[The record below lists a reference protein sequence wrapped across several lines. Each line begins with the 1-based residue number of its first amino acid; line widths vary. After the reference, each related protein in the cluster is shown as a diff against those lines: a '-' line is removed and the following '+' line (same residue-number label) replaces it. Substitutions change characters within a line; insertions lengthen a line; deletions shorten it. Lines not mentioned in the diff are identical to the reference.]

1 MYRTFSLI
9 KALHSQQC
17 AICNT
22 HIFYNRNYYARELP
36 IIMRVKGGIM
46 QQATR
51 PLLTHPVGNVTNM
64 CFAMTLIAHTHSAC
78 FNYGESDILFVKV
91 SARVE
96 CCSVSVGGRD
106 CYFAKGFWGV
116 KMCEEGDKGTVTAS
130 AEIKCALAGPVRVKW

>member
-1 MYRTFSLI
+1 MYRTFTLI
-9 KALHSQQC
+9 KALHSHQC

-91 SARVE
+91 SAALCLLVRAIVI
-96 CCSVSVGGRD
+96 SQKA
-106 CYFAKGFWGV
+106 FGV
-116 KMCEEGDKGTVTAS
+116 L
-130 AEIKCALAGPVRVKW
+130 KCARRATKAQ